1 MTTMISPKTTR
12 GRVILNIVWL
22 TTGTIFYWTSL
33 PYATAHTFDPIGPH
47 VFPQLMSLTILICA
61 IGNLVVLFFSNK
73 NKIIDQEKVRKEE
86 LEESVDVKI
95 LIKILFVFIAC
106 VTYMFIMPLAG
117 YLISTVLLI
126 FATIGIQGGIELKK
140 NILIS
145 FGFALLLY
153 LVFSKV
159 LHILLP
165 NGFLEVI

>member
-1 MTTMISPKTTR
+1 MITMIRPNTVR
-12 GRVILNIVWL
+12 GRAILNIVWL
-22 TTGTIFYWTSL
+22 TTATIFYWTSL
-33 PYATAHTFDPIGPH
+33 PYATVHTLDPIGPH
-47 VFPQLMSLTILICA
+47 VFPQLMSLLISICA

-73 NKIIDQEKVRKEE
+73 NKIIDQEKVKKEE
-86 LEESVDVKI
+86 LEESIDVEI
-95 LIKILFVFIAC
+95 LIKILFVIISC
-106 VTYMFIMPLAG
+106 VIYMLIMPFAV

-145 FGFALLLY
+145 FAFALLLY
-153 LVFSKV
+153 LVFSKI